1 MCYKEAAYVLSA
13 FSCSG
18 YCLAFILFYC
28 CYTYTGN
35 TVKIGKSQ
43 ELIKRL
49 EGVLSVFLS

>member
-13 FSCSG
+13 FSCGG